1 VELPQR
7 NGKRQRH
14 GGGGH
19 QTAREAADA
28 RADAIHRHKA
38 GTLPDVD
45 SARMTLAQW
54 LPRWLADRTEAGE
67 LRDTTAAT
75 YEQLTR
81 THLLP
86 KLGHLRLADLRGT
99 TITCAYRELLG
110 ERETARR
117 KAEQANSNRKIR
129 FGVPPPLGPTTI
141 ARAHAVLSGCLR
153 DAVKEGILPHNPA
166 TNAKL
171 PKRERHK
178 VRPWTPEALGLF
190 LRSVKTH
197 RLYPVFV
204 LAAFTGLRRG
214 ELLGLQWPDV
224 DLDGGRLT
232 VARQRVV
239 LTARGRNE
247 VVVHDEAKTAAG
259 QRAVWLDQATVD
271 TLRRWRKQQNE
282 ERLALGPDYSDPG
295 VWLFTWED
303 GTPYHPEY
311 VTKTFARL
319 ARRHGLP
326 PAKLHGLRH
335 YRAASLIS
343 VGEEITVVSKL
354 LGHASVAVTA
364 NIYGSLFE
372 VAGRAAGEKAAA
384 LVSLEEVAG

>member
-1 VELPQR
+1 MR

-14 GGGGH
+14 GGGGY

-28 RADAIHRHKA
+28 RAEAIHRHKA

-45 SARMTLAQW
+45 SARMILAQW

-99 TITCAYRELLG
+99 TITRAYRELLG
-110 ERETARR
+110 EREAARR
-117 KAEQANSNRKIR
+117 KAEQANRNRKIR

-153 DAVKEGILPHNPA
+153 DAVKEGFLPNNPA

-171 PKRERHK
+171 PKRERKK
-178 VRPWTPEALGLF
+178 VRPWSPDELGRF
-190 LRSVKTH
+190 LDATEQH
-197 RLYPVFV
+197 RLYPLLV

-214 ELLGLQWPDV
+214 ELCGLQWSDI
-224 DLDGGRLT
+224 DLERGQLT
-232 VARQRVV
+232 IARQRVV
-239 LTARGRNE
+239 LTTRGRNE
-247 VVVHDEAKTAAG
+247 VVIHDEAKTAAG
-259 QRAVWLDQATVD
+259 ERAVWLDQATAE

-326 PAKLHGLRH
+326 PAKLHSLRH
-335 YRAASLIS
+335 FRAWSLIGT
-343 VGEEITVVSKL
+343 GEELAVVSKL
-354 LGHASVAVTA
+354 LGHASVKVTA
-364 NIYGSLFE
+364 DLYGGVFE
-372 VAGRAAGEKAAA
+372 AKGREAGEKAAA
-384 LVSLEEVAG
+384 LVPRKRQTGPG